1 MQSAFLSLHSSPSV
15 FAKFG
20 KAILAA
26 VLLLTLPVAIQ
37 AQEIT
42 GSVSGTVTDPSGN
55 PAAGATVTV
64 SDTRTGSN
72 RTVATSDS
80 GNFNVRNLTV
90 GGPYTIRVSSAGFQ
104 STTITDVFT
113 TLSGATNFNIALQS
127 QSTAI
132 EEVVV
137 IASAVR
143 TADLAIGPS
152 SSFDLGTIRGLPSI
166 SRQVRDII
174 RLDPRV
180 GVGRAAGGN
189 GFGVSC
195 LGGSN
200 RSNSFTI
207 DGIASADGF
216 GLNASGNSARNTFPI
231 PFDSMSNAS
240 VEFAPIDVQYGRFT
254 GCNVN
259 VVTKSGTNEWQG
271 STFYLFNDEDS
282 TGDTINGNTVI
293 SEPFQDTNWGAEIG
307 GPIIRDKLF
316 FYGSYEETD
325 EGGAQNTGPFGGGFA
340 NEQFLSLTDANQI
353 ADILRNQYGRDPG
366 TLVRNLPQFSERYF
380 GRLDWNI
387 NDFHR
392 AELTYTNLQEANT
405 EPDDFGFDGFSFS
418 DNFEAEGTEQEAFS
432 FRLFSDWADNFS
444 TEFRYSQLEVIDI
457 QGPLGGCEAQDDNKP
472 RIIVQNG
479 AGSDILVSGPGFF
492 RSANDLQYDL
502 DQLKLAGHYTVG
514 DHRITAGYEL
524 DSLDVFNLFIP
535 DGTGTI
541 TFADVNALAA
551 GTASTISGSGSFTG
565 NVNDAAASFQRNIH
579 SFYIQDTWQPT
590 DSLQVVAGVRY
601 DSYQSDDK
609 PIYNPVYEQRYGFRN
624 DKSFDGLYL
633 LMPRLGLT
641 YDLPF
646 DSFGSMQL
654 TAGFGIFSGGDPTV
668 HFANAFQ
675 NFGGAIGSGSQ
686 RDCSP
691 ADLNVL
697 AGGSFNGLPACI
709 GEAQRAQAALNTGT
723 ADAVDPNFD
732 LPHQQRWNVGLNWF
746 VESDI
751 SFLNGWQVQADY
763 IYSDARKAAEFL
775 DLTLTQNV
783 DSGGNLQ
790 FLPDGRP
797 QFNAID
803 PLRAGC
809 NAQFIAPGQGF
820 SNVTAACD
828 SGGDDQDILLTNGV
842 SGETHSLSL
851 QANRS
856 FDFGANTALDV
867 RFGYAYTDA
876 TIGNPINSSTA
887 SSGFEEVATAIINN
901 NRLAPAQYAEE
912 HNFVLSLNFEHYWTE
927 GAPLQ
932 AGVFMRRRSG
942 RPFSYAYDNNTPTT
956 LFGDSDNEERN
967 LFYVPNGRNDPL
979 VDISSLVA
987 AGTDDDFFRFLDE
1000 SGLNSYAGRIAGR
1013 NAFNQDWAT
1022 DIDLRLQQD
1031 FTLPGN
1037 FDHKLKLF
1045 FDIENL
1051 LNLFSDG
1058 NNINRFVDN
1067 GDVGE
1072 AVPILDAALSADR
1085 SQFVYSNFNPGDGNN
1100 NGIPYTIY
1108 VDDTVWRIQAGI
1120 RYEFGGF

>member
-457 QGPLGGCEAQDDNKP
+457 QGPLGGGEAQDDNKP

-624 DKSFDGLYL
+624 DKSFDGLDL

-1100 NGIPYTIY
+1100 NGIPYTID

>member
-1 MQSAFLSLHSSPSV
+1 M
-15 FAKFG
+15 
-20 KAILAA
+20 
-26 VLLLTLPVAIQ
+26 
-37 AQEIT
+37 
-42 GSVSGTVTDPSGN
+42 
-55 PAAGATVTV
+55 
-64 SDTRTGSN
+64 
-72 RTVATSDS
+72 
-80 GNFNVRNLTV
+80 
-90 GGPYTIRVSSAGFQ
+90 
-104 STTITDVFT
+104 
-113 TLSGATNFNIALQS
+113 
-127 QSTAI
+127 
-132 EEVVV
+132 
-137 IASAVR
+137 
-143 TADLAIGPS
+143 
-152 SSFDLGTIRGLPSI
+152 
-166 SRQVRDII
+166 
-174 RLDPRV
+174 
-180 GVGRAAGGN
+180 
-189 GFGVSC
+189 
-195 LGGSN
+195 
-200 RSNSFTI
+200 
-207 DGIASADGF
+207 
-216 GLNASGNSARNTFPI
+216 
-231 PFDSMSNAS
+231 
-240 VEFAPIDVQYGRFT
+240 
-254 GCNVN
+254 
-259 VVTKSGTNEWQG
+259 
-271 STFYLFNDEDS
+271 
-282 TGDTINGNTVI
+282 
-293 SEPFQDTNWGAEIG
+293 
-307 GPIIRDKLF
+307 
-316 FYGSYEETD
+316 
-325 EGGAQNTGPFGGGFA
+325 
-340 NEQFLSLTDANQI
+340 
-353 ADILRNQYGRDPG
+353 
-366 TLVRNLPQFSERYF
+366 VRNLPQFSERYF

-457 QGPLGGCEAQDDNKP
+457 QGPLGGGEAQDDNKP

-624 DKSFDGLYL
+624 DKSFDGLDL

-1100 NGIPYTIY
+1100 NGIPYTID

>member
-42 GSVSGTVTDPSGN
+42 GSVSGTITDPSGN

-113 TLSGATNFNIALQS
+113 TLSCATNFNIALQS

-457 QGPLGGCEAQDDNKP
+457 QGPLGGGEAQDDNKP

-624 DKSFDGLYL
+624 DKSFDGLDL

-1100 NGIPYTIY
+1100 NGIPYTID

>member
-624 DKSFDGLYL
+624 DKSFDGLDL

-1100 NGIPYTIY
+1100 NGIPYTID

>member
-1 MQSAFLSLHSSPSV
+1 MRSAFLSLHSLPNV
-15 FAKFG
+15 FAAFG
-20 KAILAA
+20 KTILAA
-26 VLLLTLPVAIQ
+26 MLLLALPVAIQ

-42 GSVSGTVTDPSGN
+42 GSVRGTVTDPSGN
-55 PAAGATVTV
+55 AAAGATVIVT
-64 SDTRTGSN
+64 DTRTSSN
-72 RTVATSDS
+72 RTVTTSDS

-90 GGPYTIRVSSAGFQ
+90 GGPYSIRISSAGFQ
-104 STTITDVFT
+104 STTIIDVFT
-113 TLSGATNFNIALQS
+113 TLSGATNFNVALLS
-127 QSTAI
+127 QSSAI

-137 IASAVR
+137 VASAIR

-152 SSFDLGTIRGLPSI
+152 SSFDLGTIRALPSI

-207 DGIASADGF
+207 DGVASADGF

-231 PFDSMSNAS
+231 PFDSMANAS

-282 TGDTINGNTVI
+282 TGDTINGNTVL
-293 SEPFQDTNWGAEIG
+293 SEPFQDTNWGAEVG
-307 GPIIRDKLF
+307 GPLIRDKLF

-340 NEQFLSLTDANQI
+340 NEQFLSLSDANQI
-353 ADILRNQYGRDPG
+353 SDILKSQYGRDPG
-366 TLVRNLPQFSERYF
+366 NLVRNLPQFSERYF
-380 GRLDWNI
+380 ARLDWNI
-387 NDFHR
+387 NDLHR

-418 DNFEAEGTEQEAFS
+418 DNFEAEGTEQESLS
-432 FRLFSDWADNFS
+432 FRLFSDWTDSFS
-444 TEFRYSQLEVIDI
+444 TEFRYSQLEVVDI
-457 QGPLGGCEAQDDNKP
+457 QGPLGGGEAQDDNKP
-472 RIIVQNG
+472 RIIVQDG
-479 AGSDILVSGPGFF
+479 TGSDIFVSGPGFF

-514 DHRITAGYEL
+514 DHRFTAGYEL
-524 DSLDVFNLFIP
+524 DSLSVFNLFVAN
-535 DGTGTI
+535 GTGTI

-551 GTASTISGSGSFTG
+551 GTASSINGDGSFTG
-565 NVNDAAASFQRNIH
+565 NINDAAAAFERNIH
-579 SFYIQDTWQPT
+579 SFYVQDTWQPT

-601 DSYQSDDK
+601 DTYQSDDK
-609 PIYNPVYEQRYGFRN
+609 PINNPIYEQRYGFRN
-624 DKSFDGLYL
+624 DTSFDGLDL
-633 LMPRLGLT
+633 LMPRVGLT

-646 DSFGSMQL
+646 DALGSMQL
-654 TAGFGIFSGGDPTV
+654 TGGFGLFSGGDPTV

-675 NFGGAIGSGSQ
+675 NFGGAIGFGSE
-686 RDCSP
+686 RDCAAS
-691 ADLNVL
+691 DLNVL

-709 GEAQRAQAALNTGT
+709 GNAQRAQAALNTGR
-723 ADAVDPNFD
+723 ADAVDPSFE

-751 SFLNGWQVQADY
+751 DFLDGWQVQADY
-763 IYSDARKAAEFL
+763 IYSDAKEAAEFL

-783 DSGGNLQ
+783 DAAGNLL

-809 NAQFIAPGQGF
+809 SAQFVAPGQGF
-820 SNVTAACD
+820 ANVSSACD

-842 SGETHSLSL
+842 SGETHSFSL

-856 FDFGANTALDV
+856 FDFSVNTALDV

-887 SSGFEEVATAIINN
+887 TSGFEEVATAVINN

-912 HNFVLSLNFEHYWTE
+912 HNFVLSLNFEHYWTD

-932 AGVFMRRRSG
+932 AGVFIRRRSG

-956 LFGDSDNEERN
+956 VFGDSDNEERN
-967 LFYVPNGRNDPL
+967 LFYVPTGPTDPL

-987 AGTDDDFFRFLDE
+987 AGTDADFFAFLNE
-1000 SGLNSYAGRIAGR
+1000 SGLNQYAGGIAGR
-1013 NAFNQDWAT
+1013 NSFQQDWAT
-1022 DIDLRLQQD
+1022 DVDLRLQQD
-1031 FTLPGN
+1031 ITLPGN

-1051 LNLFSDG
+1051 LNLFGDS
-1058 NNINRFVDN
+1058 NNINRFADN
-1067 GDVGE
+1067 GDVNE
-1072 AVPILDAALSADR
+1072 AVPVLDAALSADR
-1085 SQFVYSNFNPGDGNN
+1085 SQFIYSNFNPGNGNN
-1100 NGIPYTIY
+1100 IGIPTTID